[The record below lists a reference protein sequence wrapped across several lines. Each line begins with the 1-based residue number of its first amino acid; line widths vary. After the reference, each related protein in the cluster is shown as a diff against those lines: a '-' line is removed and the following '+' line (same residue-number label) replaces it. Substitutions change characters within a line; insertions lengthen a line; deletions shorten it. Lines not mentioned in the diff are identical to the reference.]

1 MTWVHIFLLM
11 KTVAQWESAAILHN
25 IWLPGC
31 LRQRSPP
38 VAWSERPSR
47 YVGIPLQRPLAGHLL
62 QRPGC
67 IDLGLLTPSCGSVS
81 SFICLDETKIN
92 HNSIWRLRGFFLS
105 STHFRFSRASAS
117 CVHETPCWLF
127 PTLARPST
135 DLSGSVTRQP
145 VKHYTVWQPFKSQKV
160 TITILTVD
168 VLITV
173 D

>member
-1 MTWVHIFLLM
+1 MGAHISVNENCSSVGVSCH
-11 KTVAQWESAAILHN
+11 TAQYLTSRLPPPTLTTCSLVREAFQVCWHPASKASGRPPAPASWLHR
-25 IWLPGC
+25 PRSVDTQ
-31 LRQRSPP
+31 LR
-38 VAWSERPSR
+38 
-47 YVGIPLQRPLAGHLL
+47 
-62 QRPGC
+62 
-67 IDLGLLTPSCGSVS
+67 VS
-81 SFICLDETKIN
+81 SF

-145 VKHYTVWQPFKSQKV
+145 IKHYTVWQPFKSQKV